1 MDAGQLDRVVKLLR
15 GKRPAERK
23 FDGLGEPLPDLVP
36 FAEVWANVRPV
47 TGAELLSLSAGG
59 VVAKQTLIFTVRWRP
74 DLNPLDGLEFDG
86 KVYEVESVLE
96 TSRRE
101 FLELR
106 AWARAESDPVP
117 GSG

>member
-1 MDAGQLDRVVKLLR
+1 MAPGDLDRRIKLLR
-15 GKRPAERK
+15 AKRPAERK
-23 FDGLGEPLPDLVP
+23 FDALGEPIGELVP

-47 TGAELLSLSAGG
+47 SGLESLSLSAGG
-59 VVAKQTLIFTVRWRP
+59 VVAKQTLIFTVNWRP

-96 TSRRE
+96 VVRRTW
-101 FLELR
+101 LELR
-106 AWARAESDPVP
+106 GWARAEKDVVQ